1 MSKDPFAGYRSNAY
15 NRIVRIPVAIT
26 LFIPVQTVPR
36 VRRLCRWS
44 VLSVLGILALTAC
57 APVGP
62 DFVRPAPPQTTV
74 DGSAASSGATVGSAG
89 AFGAAQHFSTGNA
102 LQSGAW
108 WQQFGS
114 PKLDALIASA
124 LQNNPSIEAATAAL
138 ANAREFAVAQSDN
151 LLVPS
156 VDAQAGQTREKIST
170 AAFGLPG
177 NSPSFS
183 LTNVSVNVGYTLDFF
198 GANRR
203 KLEGL
208 AAQTDMQA
216 WLLQGARQTLA
227 ANIVTTALLE
237 AGLRSTIDATQAIVA
252 DQRDLLQI
260 LSQRAALGAVSETD
274 VQNQRALWAQ
284 AKAGLP
290 PLNQQLA
297 QARHQLAA
305 YLGKTPNAQ
314 ELPEFHLAD
323 FTLPVNLP
331 LSVPSQL
338 VRQRPDILA
347 SEAQWHQA
355 TASLGMTIASVY
367 PNITLS
373 AGMGAMALQP
383 GNVFNA
389 ASSVWNLGT
398 NITQP
403 LFHGGALI
411 AEQHAAEAALQQSAA
426 LYRQTV
432 IAAFQN
438 VADVLQALHNDA
450 LTLEAQTQNA
460 TAYAQNLSR
469 AQAQLALG
477 ALGYPELL
485 GAKTRAEQAHVA
497 QTQAQV
503 QRLSDTA
510 ALYLALGGSWQPPL
524 PANTAAGA
532 QSASGQ

>member
-1 MSKDPFAGYRSNAY
+1 MIQGLFADYRTNAY
-15 NRIVRIPVAIT
+15 NSPVKPSAPVIAPSSLHSAAPLVRAGRSLLLLAWGAVVVA
-26 LFIPVQTVPR
+26 
-36 VRRLCRWS
+36 
-44 VLSVLGILALTAC
+44 AC
-57 APVGP
+57 SPVGP
-62 DFVRPAPPQTTV
+62 DFVRPAAPLATTY
-74 DGSAASSGATVGSAG
+74 GPEPEAAATLGSAG
-89 AFGAAQHFSTGNA
+89 AFGAAQHFNRESPSQRA
-102 LQSGAW
+102 PW
-108 WQQFGS
+108 WTQFGS
-114 PKLDALIASA
+114 PTLDATIDSA
-124 LQNNPSIEAATAAL
+124 LRNNPSIEAASAAL

-177 NSPSFS
+177 NSPTFS

-227 ANIVTTALLE
+227 ANLVTTAILE
-237 AGLRSTIDATQAIVA
+237 AGLRATIDRTEAIVA
-252 DQRDLLQI
+252 DQWQLLQ
-260 LSQRAALGAVSETD
+260 LLQQRASLGAVSDTE
-274 VQNQRALWAQ
+274 VQNQRAQWAQ
-284 AKAGLP
+284 SQAMLP
-290 PLNQQLA
+290 PLRQQLA

-305 YLGKTPNAQ
+305 YLGKTPDVQ
-314 ELPEFHLAD
+314 DLPQFHLSD
-323 FTLPVNLP
+323 FTLPLDLP
-331 LSVPSQL
+331 LTVPSQL

-367 PNITLS
+367 PNLTLS

-389 ASSVWNLGT
+389 ASSVWNVGT

-411 AEQHAAEAALQQSAA
+411 AEQHAAEAALQQAA
-426 LYRQTV
+426 AQYRQTV
-432 IAAFQN
+432 VTAFQN
-438 VADVLQALHNDA
+438 VADVLHALHSDA
-450 LTLEAQTQNA
+450 QTLEAQTQNA
-460 TAYAQNLSR
+460 TAYAQNLTRAR
-469 AQAQLALG
+469 AQFALG
-477 ALGYPELL
+477 ALGYPDLL
-485 GAKTRAEQAHVA
+485 GVQTRAEQAQIT
-497 QTQAQV
+497 QTQAQA

-510 ALYLALGGSWQPPL
+510 ALYLALGGGWQSL
-524 PANTAAGA
+524 PQSDRATAT
-532 QSASGQ
+532 QPASGQ

>member
-1 MSKDPFAGYRSNAY
+1 MSL
-15 NRIVRIPVAIT
+15 VRR
-26 LFIPVQTVPR
+26 FCWQTVLP
-36 VRRLCRWS
+36 
-44 VLSVLGILALTAC
+44 VLGILALTAC
-57 APVGP
+57 SPVGP
-62 DFVRPAPPQTTV
+62 DFVRPAPPKAT
-74 DGSAASSGATVGSAG
+74 DYGSASASETTVGSEG
-89 AFGAAQHFSTGNA
+89 TFGAAQHFSTEKDA
-102 LQSGAW
+102 QSGRW

-114 PKLDALIASA
+114 PKLDALIDSA
-124 LQNNPSIEAATAAL
+124 LQNNPSIEAASAAL

-177 NSPSFS
+177 NSPTFS
-183 LTNVSVNVGYTLDFF
+183 LTNVSINVGYTLDFF

-237 AGLRSTIDATQAIVA
+237 AGLRAMIDSTQAMVA
-252 DQRDLLQI
+252 DQGELLQI
-260 LSQRAALGAVSETD
+260 LSQRAALGAVSETE

-284 AKAGLP
+284 TKATLP
-290 PLNQQLA
+290 PLHQQLA

-305 YLGKTPNAQ
+305 YLGKTPDAR

-323 FTLPVNLP
+323 FTLPVDLP
-331 LSVPSQL
+331 LTVPSQL

-367 PNITLS
+367 PNLTLS

-411 AEQHAAEAALQQSAA
+411 AEQHAAEAALQQASAQ
-426 LYRQTV
+426 YRQTV
-432 IAAFQN
+432 VFAFQN
-438 VADVLQALHNDA
+438 VADALHALHSDA
-450 LTLEAQTQNA
+450 QTLEAQTQNA
-460 TAYAQNLSR
+460 TAYAQNLARAR
-469 AQAQLALG
+469 AQYALG
-477 ALGYPELL
+477 ALGYPEVLSVQ
-485 GAKTRAEQAHVA
+485 ARAEQARIT

-510 ALYLALGGSWQPPL
+510 ALYLALGGGWQSPPQS
-524 PANTAAGA
+524 NTAATV
-532 QSASGQ
+532 QPVSGQ